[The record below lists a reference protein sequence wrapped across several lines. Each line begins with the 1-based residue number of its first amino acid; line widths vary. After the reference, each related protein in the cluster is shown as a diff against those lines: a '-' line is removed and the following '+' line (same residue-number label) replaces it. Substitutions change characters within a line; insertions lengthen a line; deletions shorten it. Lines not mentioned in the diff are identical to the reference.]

1 MKKQKL
7 SLAKETLRALTPDTL
22 SDVVGGNASAAAAVC
37 RHSAAAILC
46 RSAAA
51 AVTCLHLSANAT
63 VCHRT
68 VMNHAV

>member
-7 SLAKETLRALTPDTL
+7 SLTKETLRALTTETL
-22 SDVVGGNASAAAAVC
+22 ADVVGGNASAAATVC

-51 AVTCLHLSANAT
+51 AVTCHISAAAT

-68 VMNHAV
+68 LLERG

>member
-7 SLAKETLRALTPDTL
+7 SLAKESLRALTPATL

-46 RSAAA
+46 HSAAA
-51 AVTCLHLSANAT
+51 ATCRHISAAATFCHVTLLE
-63 VCHRT
+63 RG
-68 VMNHAV
+68 